1 MITLPRKPHDVVCG
15 TKRQRDERHP
25 DQVLVMGH
33 LQSNKTGLA
42 GTGPTWSE
50 AVMMEEAV
58 DTEPLHARTRR
69 LKKITN

>member
-1 MITLPRKPHDVVCG
+1 MSYVARKDSEIRGTLIKCW
-15 TKRQRDERHP
+15 
-25 DQVLVMGH
+25 LMSH
-33 LQSNKTGLA
+33 LQSNTMGLA
-42 GTGPTWSE
+42 DTGPTWSE

>member
-1 MITLPRKPHDVVCG
+1 M
-15 TKRQRDERHP
+15 
-25 DQVLVMGH
+25 LVMSH
-33 LQSNKTGLA
+33 LQSNTMGLA

-50 AVMMEEAV
+50 AVMMEDAV